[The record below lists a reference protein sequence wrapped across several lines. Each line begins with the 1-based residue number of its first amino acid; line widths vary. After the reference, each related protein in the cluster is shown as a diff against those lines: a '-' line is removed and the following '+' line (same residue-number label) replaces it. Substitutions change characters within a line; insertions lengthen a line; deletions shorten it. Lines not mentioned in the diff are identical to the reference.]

1 MIITVINEMFFL
13 DVRGLLEELR
23 TATRY
28 TFTTRMSFHFIKN
41 MNVIQKWFPRTLIP
55 RIQKKY
61 F

>member
-28 TFTTRMSFHFIKN
+28 TFTTRMSFRFIKN